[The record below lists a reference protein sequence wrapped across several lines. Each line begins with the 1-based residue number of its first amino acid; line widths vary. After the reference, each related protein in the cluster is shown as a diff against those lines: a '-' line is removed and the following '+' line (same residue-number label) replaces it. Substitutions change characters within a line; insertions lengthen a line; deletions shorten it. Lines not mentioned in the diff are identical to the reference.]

1 VIDFASVE
9 RSRKELHPN
18 PHPLRSLS
26 ERLIVSYEKIWSGDW
41 HGRILERVRQRG
53 FESVTQYVSN
63 RPGVSLL
70 VFADELGSDDIAAVQ
85 IESLLVEEAT
95 RTRTVPHLLRD
106 LLVRELHYALP
117 YGWKYPL
124 DDDSRSRVA
133 RALARWETDLQIE
146 HRLKCFDDEMTFR
159 AGQDLMNADLPTGWL
174 PDGPDDPVIVAFVD
188 RCLGRAPS

>member
-1 VIDFASVE
+1 MQRFHEERNAR
-9 RSRKELHPN
+9 RSRV
-18 PHPLRSLS
+18 RSLS
-26 ERLIVSYEKIWSGDW
+26 GRLIVSYEKIWSGDW
-41 HGRILERVRQRG
+41 HGRILERVRQHG
-53 FESVTQYVSN
+53 FETVTQYVSS

-70 VFADELGSDDIAAVQ
+70 VLADELGSDDIAAVQ
-85 IESLLVEEAT
+85 IESLLVEEAA
-95 RTRTVPHLLRD
+95 RTRTVPHLIRD

-146 HRLKCFDDEMTFR
+146 HRLKCFDDEMTFQ
-159 AGQDLMNADLPTGWL
+159 AGQDLMNAELPTGWL
-174 PDGPDDPVIVAFVD
+174 PEGPDDPVIVAFVD